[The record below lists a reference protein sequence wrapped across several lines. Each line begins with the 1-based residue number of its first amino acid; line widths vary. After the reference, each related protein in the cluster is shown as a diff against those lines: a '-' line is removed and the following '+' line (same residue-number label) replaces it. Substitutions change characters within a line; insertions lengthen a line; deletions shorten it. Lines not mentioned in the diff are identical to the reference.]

1 VAARHSFADASA
13 LRGSPTLG
21 RGRTRVRDT
30 EDAMLS
36 TAIYAGAI
44 SKIFWFLVILV
55 ILAIV
60 GVVSLVRRAAG
71 RR

>member
-1 VAARHSFADASA
+1 
-13 LRGSPTLG
+13 
-21 RGRTRVRDT
+21 
-30 EDAMLS
+30 MLS